1 MGIFSSIMAARSEAR
16 QSKGARDADNP
27 DRHRRPDGRK
37 RRRPGR
43 RWCTRGSECGSGEC
57 RVHVL
62 GGTALAQQGLL
73 WRPLALGVLVGWVV
87 GAALFSGDIATRAVA
102 GHRLFA
108 MAAPTGGVIL
118 ITAWLALIAAAF
130 GSLLHRG

>member
-1 MGIFSSIMAARSEAR
+1 MLLFHAAAI
-16 QSKGARDADNP
+16 
-27 DRHRRPDGRK
+27 
-37 RRRPGR
+37 
-43 RWCTRGSECGSGEC
+43 
-57 RVHVL
+57 L

-130 GSLLHRG
+130 GCSAAPRLRLPTAENRRRNCHADTPAA